1 MNILGHP
8 VGGGDCGL
16 DVGDGRPVGEVGDPV
31 GTSGHLGAGAAV
43 AGAAEVLVVA
53 VGGGPGA
60 PHGWLHRVGTAPELV
75 AAVLLV
81 LPSLQPPALQPPG
94 RPDPPLAIPKSLAD
108 CEAKP
113 HHEGEA
119 RVPRVELVLLCSLG
133 SLLGSASGPVHGG
146 TWRTNARMNTL

>member
-1 MNILGHP
+1 MGHP

-31 GTSGHLGAGAAV
+31 GTPGHLGAGAAV

-81 LPSLQPPALQPPG
+81 LPSLQPPAHSRKYLYWIMSIIRQWCF
-94 RPDPPLAIPKSLAD
+94 LASR
-108 CEAKP
+108 
-113 HHEGEA
+113 HHVSYIFGK
-119 RVPRVELVLLCSLG
+119 L
-133 SLLGSASGPVHGG
+133 
-146 TWRTNARMNTL
+146 RTNGIL